1 MTRHIW
7 TSVTCDADD
16 RKEMVVS
23 QDANARQVAERQG
36 WALTRRSGRPIDLCP
51 AHKNGGAA

>member
-1 MTRHIW
+1 MTRHVW

-16 RKEMVVS
+16 CKEMAVS

-36 WALTRRSGRPIDLCP
+36 WVLTRRGGRPIDLCP
-51 AHKNGGAA
+51 AHKATAP